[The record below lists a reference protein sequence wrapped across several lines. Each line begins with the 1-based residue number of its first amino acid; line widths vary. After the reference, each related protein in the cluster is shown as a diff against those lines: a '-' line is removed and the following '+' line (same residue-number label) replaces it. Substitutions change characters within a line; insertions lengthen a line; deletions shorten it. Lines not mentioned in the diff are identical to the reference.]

1 MITPVA
7 GLLGLTLG
15 TIAIILG
22 GIFIYIAISREKLVP
37 YEACS
42 IIRKASANEMSL
54 SPEKAIGNYPIAT
67 PGMSQYEYQIG
78 STLIFVQYPTAN
90 SVTPYLDRA
99 QNMIQAVWDDIPN
112 AILYAEQVFKSGRP
126 DGWEIYY
133 KKKYPETEYRTGHWL
148 IVIGITFSADQNNPV
163 YYISTDP
170 SAHQN
175 LVVFDTEDYEKDY
188 PKEFSLNDSPC
199 MNIQR
204 LSKNSFEVIS

>member
-1 MITPVA
+1 MVTFKKYRCPYCGRFEHFRGVKKVPFEKASTLQCTFCLGTACFSSSGKLIFHSGLALVIGGSVITPVA

-22 GIFIYIAISREKLVP
+22 GILIYIAISREKLVP
-37 YEACS
+37 YEDCS
-42 IIRKASANEMSL
+42 IVREVSANEMSL

-133 KKKYPETEYRTGHWL
+133 KKNIRKRNIAL
-148 IVIGITFSADQNNPV
+148 AIG
-163 YYISTDP
+163 
-170 SAHQN
+170 
-175 LVVFDTEDYEKDY
+175 
-188 PKEFSLNDSPC
+188 
-199 MNIQR
+199 
-204 LSKNSFEVIS
+204 